1 MSSVKTRKLD
11 ISTILAVVK
20 AQTGSGATGPTPNPE
35 IGYAVLKETQPAGG
49 FSGYYF
55 SGTTLIRRRLNNV
68 VSSNG
73 ITITFIPDVIGNFII
88 AEAGTYSFRGRACY
102 STSLPFT
109 GSRDIFNSRVHIA
122 NETLGL
128 DNAITGDTEKTN
140 SNAVSIGAETQ
151 NGRNIWGNIDGIL
164 TLPANTVLS
173 MKQYSYPTLNA
184 ANAPNNAGIANGV
197 GGTEEVYAV
206 LTIQKLA

>member
-35 IGYAVLKETQPAGG
+35 IAYAVLRETQPAGVNAA
-49 FSGYYF
+49 YNF

-68 VSSNG
+68 VNSNG
-73 ITITFIPDVIGNFII
+73 ITITFMPDVSGNFII

-102 STSLPFT
+102 STNEPRYGQGVFPARLYIS
-109 GSRDIFNSRVHIA
+109 

-128 DNAITGDTEKTN
+128 ENAITGETSLERLLYTVAEGNIN
-140 SNAVSIGAETQ
+140 SKNY
-151 NGRNIWGNIDGIL
+151 WLDIDGIL
-164 TLPANTVLS
+164 TIAANTVLS
-173 MKQYSYPTLNA
+173 MKMFSYSTSGTS
-184 ANAPNNAGIANGV
+184 NNGGRAINV
-197 GGTEEVYAV
+197 GGVEELYST